1 MGWDEPTLEVNALI
15 PAQLAARPS
24 AKKAHKVKESAL
36 VDFEVRGTNLT
47 AGDDPLQLILVR
59 HDPRIHYLPSQGEVV
74 LGGLR
79 PADVVPLINVT
90 TTNAREAKAQ
100 AMIRQ
105 RAPGAYDLIAF
116 RSPKID
122 DDGIATNEVA
132 VLRSA
137 LVILEPPPPT

>member
-15 PAQLAARPS
+15 PAQLAVRQSKDPLDR
-24 AKKAHKVKESAL
+24 VTESNL

-47 AGDDPLQLILVR
+47 AGADNLRLILVR
-59 HDPRIHYLPSQGEVV
+59 RDPRIHYLANQGEVS

-79 PADVVPLINVT
+79 PAEVIPMINVKT
-90 TTNAREAKAQ
+90 DSAQTAKAQ
-100 AMIRQ
+100 AMIRE

-116 RSPKID
+116 RSPKTD
-122 DDGIATNEVA
+122 AKGVATNEVN

-137 LVILEPPPPT
+137 LVILEPPPQT